1 MAPTFKLIRG
11 VFCLAAFVVV
21 SSSLAD
27 VVELKTG
34 ERLQGT
40 FRQATSAG
48 VVIEV
53 GGESINMPL
62 AKVRAI
68 YFGPVPA
75 ETATQISLA
84 GEALQALE
92 ALQSV
97 TSSGVNYQ
105 EYARRVLDAK
115 VKVDQYLKSP
125 GQDDQRVRSA
135 IGMAMRCYEVASQAW
150 NLKIAGTAGSVF
162 RHVDIYMVIGRFVR
176 EELREC
182 PAMREWLSANDA
194 ELPRSLNDDWLKG
207 LQPGDRQ
214 AVARMFETGISISK
228 SPSAI
233 WPCASEKIAEG
244 KRQLA
249 SQK

>member
-11 VFCLAAFVVV
+11 VLCLAAFVVV
-21 SSSLAD
+21 SSSRAD

-34 ERLQGT
+34 ERLLGT

-68 YFGPVPA
+68 YFGPEPA

-97 TSSGVNYQ
+97 TSSGVTYQ

-125 GQDDQRVRSA
+125 GQDDQRVRTA

-150 NLKIAGTAGSVF
+150 NQKIATRDPNAMLRDGAKLDSQIRCNGVVPFRQCVAVF
-162 RHVDIYMVIGRFVR
+162 K
-176 EELREC
+176 
-182 PAMREWLSANDA
+182 A
-194 ELPRSLNDDWLKG
+194 EGEDQTRVW
-207 LQPGDRQ
+207 
-214 AVARMFETGISISK
+214 FETGRVLSAVEIGSHNQAGLGTGSANEVEHFFVAVQWLG
-228 SPSAI
+228 SPVL
-233 WPCASEKIAEG
+233 G
-244 KRQLA
+244 DL
-249 SQK
+249 